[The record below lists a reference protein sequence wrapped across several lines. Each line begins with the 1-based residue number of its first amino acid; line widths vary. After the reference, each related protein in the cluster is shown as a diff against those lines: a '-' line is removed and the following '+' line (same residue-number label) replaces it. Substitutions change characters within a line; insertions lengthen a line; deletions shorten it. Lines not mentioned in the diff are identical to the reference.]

1 MTGATDRGHCYLMI
15 SHTSFRNHPALSI
28 APLSHKTDQWCEEPG
43 SGDEECNADEGCYFL
58 LFS

>member
-28 APLSHKTDQWCEEPG
+28 AALSHKTDQWCEEPG
-43 SGDEECNADEGCYFL
+43 SGYGECNADEGCYFL